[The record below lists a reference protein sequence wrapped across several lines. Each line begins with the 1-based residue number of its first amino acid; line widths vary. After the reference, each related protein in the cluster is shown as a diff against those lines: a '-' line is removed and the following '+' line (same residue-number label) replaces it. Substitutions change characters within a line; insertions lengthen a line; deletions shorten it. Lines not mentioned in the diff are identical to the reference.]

1 RHAVRRRRC
10 GAGTAG
16 AHRAHD
22 FRSADA
28 AQPHVGRRL
37 RPSVQQDVVG
47 APERDRSAGQPRADR
62 RSDHVGGVAG
72 AAALEQRALALS
84 RARGERSFLAPADR
98 GLQHHLYA
106 IGDERR
112 PERAQQLLRRRAV
125 ARRRRER
132 VRAVD
137 WLARLQRA
145 ERVPAHR
152 RPGEPRVAGV
162 RIVLQLGVP
171 TVPPS
176 GALRAV
182 AMRLAAAAVLALLA
196 CAAVQSSETP
206 VAARLT
212 DLERAIAADLENLAL
227 AADYRQLT
235 IAAGQ
240 FDRSIDFLDKLAKR
254 KGSGPNVRV
263 SLALAYVDKVPTA
276 GDVRRL
282 YLGRDAMNALTASI
296 AQRPCVLAYYM
307 RGLINLY
314 YNRFIFHRAD
324 KG

>member
-1 RHAVRRRRC
+1 
-10 GAGTAG
+10 
-16 AHRAHD
+16 
-22 FRSADA
+22 
-28 AQPHVGRRL
+28 
-37 RPSVQQDVVG
+37 
-47 APERDRSAGQPRADR
+47 
-62 RSDHVGGVAG
+62 
-72 AAALEQRALALS
+72 
-84 RARGERSFLAPADR
+84 
-98 GLQHHLYA
+98 
-106 IGDERR
+106 
-112 PERAQQLLRRRAV
+112 
-125 ARRRRER
+125 
-132 VRAVD
+132 
-137 WLARLQRA
+137 
-145 ERVPAHR
+145 
-152 RPGEPRVAGV
+152 
-162 RIVLQLGVP
+162 
-171 TVPPS
+171 
-176 GALRAV
+176 
-182 AMRLAAAAVLALLA
+182 MRLAAAAVLALLA

-212 DLERAIAADLENLAL
+212 DLERAIAADPENLAL

-324 KG
+324 KGVADLSQALSMVTADTAPTLVARVYTALGDGYFRLDQVARARETWSAGAAKFPADAGLKERLRKDGEPLADVVTTALSAGRRVDTTLVDLLPIR